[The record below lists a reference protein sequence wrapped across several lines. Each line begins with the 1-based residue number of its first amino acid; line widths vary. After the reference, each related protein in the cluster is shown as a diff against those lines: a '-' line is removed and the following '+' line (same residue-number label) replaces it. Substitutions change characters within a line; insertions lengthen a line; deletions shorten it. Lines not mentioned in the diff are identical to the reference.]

1 MKPYRTSHELAW
13 LRGLYAKNRGAF
25 LLSARMIMTDQ
36 RSYTGEGMDIDLK
49 RLKRALSMLLRQ
61 HQEEFPFGYPPPS
74 NPFTTLVP
82 KSERR

>member
-1 MKPYRTSHELAW
+1 MKLYRTSHELSW
-13 LRGLYAKNRGAF
+13 LRGLYTKNRSAF
-25 LLSARMIMTDQ
+25 LVSASMIMTDQ
-36 RSYTGEGMDIDLK
+36 RSYKGDGMDIDLK

-61 HQEEFPFGYPPPS
+61 HQEEFPFGYPPPQ